1 MIEFSASISSTR
13 TSIAS
18 YQSTYER
25 EAVAVRTQNQTQNPL
40 LNAQQNQIVDE
51 VGISQEAI
59 AQFEEAQRLN
69 EQIRNYSDY
78 LNGDNNSVL
87 SFVANDNESR
97 TEISGQS
104 TKLSASVTVAEYN
117 EETLNISGTIDDD
130 GNLSTLTV
138 SKETINAQYISAEIT
153 REDFSFYA
161 SA

>member
-104 TKLSASVTVAEYN
+104 TKLSASVTVAEYS
-117 EETLNISGTIDDD
+117 EETLNISGTIDAD

-161 SA
+161 ST